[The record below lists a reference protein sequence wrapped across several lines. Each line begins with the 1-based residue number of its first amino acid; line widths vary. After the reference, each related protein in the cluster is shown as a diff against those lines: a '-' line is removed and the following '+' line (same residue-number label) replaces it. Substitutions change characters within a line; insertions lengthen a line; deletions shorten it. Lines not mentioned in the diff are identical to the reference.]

1 MSATNPIAT
10 PSDPHA
16 RLRDLLK
23 TGTVSP
29 EIADLRLMLLR
40 QDHPEAVVQIDAVR
54 ADDTAVAVR
63 VTIGLPGG
71 RRHSAIVS
79 ADVDAARGW
88 SDQLTLVQAAAI
100 VQVLDGL
107 GISIAVQDTATRQT
121 APAPRQVAEKPAPPT
136 PQRDVDAPAS
146 SPPSEEDHLPEYSWN
161 GFWQAMNARGI
172 NRDQVEQALG
182 KSVQDATPKE
192 AFDALKAA
200 GKL

>member
-1 MSATNPIAT
+1 MPATTPNPT
-10 PSDPHA
+10 PSDPHT
-16 RLRDLLK
+16 RLRELMK
-23 TGTVSP
+23 SGPVSP

-40 QDHPEAVVQIDAVR
+40 QDYPDAVVQIDAVR

-71 RRHSAIVS
+71 RRHSAIVA
-79 ADVDAARGW
+79 ADVDPARGW
-88 SDQLTLVQAAAI
+88 SDQLAAVQAAA
-100 VQVLDGL
+100 VVNTLDGL
-107 GISIAVQDTATRQT
+107 GITV
-121 APAPRQVAEKPAPPT
+121 APAQESTAAQPARQEAEKPA
-136 PQRDVDAPAS
+136 A
-146 SPPSEEDHLPEYSWN
+146 SPPRPDVEQTGSAAARPEEDHLPEYSWN